1 MRLNRRRNSSNCDSP
16 QNVSLSIRKIG
27 WHFSLSLSLTPSN
40 RRAELK
46 LSNYQ
51 HPEWRETILLA
62 LHSIICGLTFVHFS
76 CVLCFITIPHSIANL
91 RAKAICHRLDVCV
104 CVFDSHTAIF
114 YSFRCRATA
123 TNCYNISK
131 YPPSPRQSNSNI
143 NKQNRRSRIKKYIVQ
158 LFVCR
163 KRNGAIVRFF
173 FSSFDGILF
182 VSQLP
187 LVKR

>member
-27 WHFSLSLSLTPSN
+27 WHFSLSLSLTPLN

-104 CVFDSHTAIF
+104 CVCLIRIRQFSIHFDAEQQQPIVTIYRNIRLAQGNPIPIS
-114 YSFRCRATA
+114 
-123 TNCYNISK
+123 TNK
-131 YPPSPRQSNSNI
+131 TEE
-143 NKQNRRSRIKKYIVQ
+143 
-158 LFVCR
+158 
-163 KRNGAIVRFF
+163 AE
-173 FSSFDGILF
+173 
-182 VSQLP
+182 
-187 LVKR
+187 

>member
-1 MRLNRRRNSSNCDSP
+1 M
-16 QNVSLSIRKIG
+16 
-27 WHFSLSLSLTPSN
+27 
-40 RRAELK
+40 
-46 LSNYQ
+46 
-51 HPEWRETILLA
+51 
-62 LHSIICGLTFVHFS
+62 
-76 CVLCFITIPHSIANL
+76 
-91 RAKAICHRLDVCV
+91 CV

-123 TNCYNISK
+123 ANCYNISK

-187 LVKR
+187 LVKRQCDKDTNWINFLCVLFGFYHIQLTLLNWNYFQVSFVMNYEKLFSSPQTISYAQRNENSNFSSKDFSNELLIHWIWTRNHWYRLLIEKLGKYEPT